1 MELTT
6 FSVLDIVLIT
16 GLLLLLF
23 RAYKNG
29 ALNELVYLSVASLY
43 VYVVLNNLNAVFSIF
58 DENGFEFAR
67 SLYNVFVL
75 IFAVAGLPII
85 NFFLSLYVPKVKGSI
100 NLISGSLLTVLR
112 YMLLMFFVLQIFP
125 FFNDYDIVNE
135 SFIVRIFSTFFLRI
149 FIYLF

>member
-43 VYVVLNNLNAVFSIF
+43 VYVVLNNLNAVL
-58 DENGFEFAR
+58 A
-67 SLYNVFVL
+67 SLMRM
-75 IFAVAGLPII
+75 GL
-85 NFFLSLYVPKVKGSI
+85 
-100 NLISGSLLTVLR
+100 NLQDHYI
-112 YMLLMFFVLQIFP
+112 M
-125 FFNDYDIVNE
+125 
-135 SFIVRIFSTFFLRI
+135 
-149 FIYLF
+149 YLF